1 MDARVKP
8 GHDGAIVL
16 LTRSAKLP
24 IDVHAHY
31 VPPQL
36 IAAIKSKGSV
46 IGVKLTPADAGKE
59 TLGFDYG
66 FKVRPFFPRLIE
78 PVTERHK
85 WMDEQGIDHQI
96 VGTWP
101 DIFGYGLPREQC
113 IQSGSIVRQ
122 VDNLEL
128 VHVWRAVVIIVGVAF
143 KEGV

>member
-46 IGVKLTPADAGKE
+46 IGV
-59 TLGFDYG
+59 
-66 FKVRPFFPRLIE
+66 
-78 PVTERHK
+78 
-85 WMDEQGIDHQI
+85 
-96 VGTWP
+96 
-101 DIFGYGLPREQC
+101 
-113 IQSGSIVRQ
+113 
-122 VDNLEL
+122 
-128 VHVWRAVVIIVGVAF
+128 
-143 KEGV
+143 